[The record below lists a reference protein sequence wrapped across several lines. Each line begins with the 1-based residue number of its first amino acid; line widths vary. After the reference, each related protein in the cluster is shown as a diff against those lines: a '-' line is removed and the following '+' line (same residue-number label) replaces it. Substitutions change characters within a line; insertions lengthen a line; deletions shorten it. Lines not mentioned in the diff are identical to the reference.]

1 MSVLTFYVW
10 LLFFFSSR
18 RRHTRC
24 ALVTG
29 VQTCALP
36 ISGYFAQYPAIG
48 EMVKSIGK
56 LDRNYVSHEY
66 FNRHWQPESFSE
78 VSAKLAEAK
87 LDFAASASLIDN
99 MPGLGVPSRS
109 EENTSELQSLIRTCY
124 DGFCLKKKTQKMNQQ
139 TLN

>member
-66 FNRHWQPESFSE
+66 FNRHWQPESFSD
-78 VSAKLAEAK
+78 VSATLAEAN

-99 MPGLGVPSRS
+99 MPGLGVPSHCH
-109 EENTSELQSLIRTCY
+109 EILEAIY
-124 DGFCLKKKTQKMNQQ
+124 DLAITAERRVRKEGLRPINSR
-139 TLN
+139 